1 MSWFCS
7 RCATPQAKC
16 GPDASGF
23 CPDASG
29 FCPDGAALSWAS
41 PQAAPRVNDVSVQT
55 TGRPLRFS
63 FLCSPVAA
71 QPSRAEHRAAPDARS
86 ASPQLTPSHG
96 PAWTS
101 AALYPL
107 YMLLLRQEMSPKEKG
122 ILLCGPFGET
132 RELPLLT
139 FQARPDQQRQNSN
152 LQSLGQHFNRVFA
165 SVRA

>member
-1 MSWFCS
+1 MSWSCS

-16 GPDASGF
+16 GPDAT
-23 CPDASG
+23 G

-41 PQAAPRVNDVSVQT
+41 PQAAPRVNGVSVQT

-71 QPSRAEHRAAPDARS
+71 QPSRAKHRAAPDARS

-107 YMLLLRQEMSPKEKG
+107 YMLLLRQEMSPKEKR
-122 ILLCGPFGET
+122 ILLCGPFAET

-165 SVRA
+165 GVRA

>member
-23 CPDASG
+23 CPDR
-29 FCPDGAALSWAS
+29 AALSWAP
-41 PQAAPRVNDVSVQT
+41 PQAAPWVKGVSVQT

-96 PAWTS
+96 PARTS

-107 YMLLLRQEMSPKEKG
+107 YMLLLCQEMSPKEKG

-165 SVRA
+165 GVRA